1 MNELILVAL
10 PAVPFVIARFGRHWR
25 FTVGLVMVFMVFEGA
40 FRKWLFPSLQAQIY
54 LLKDALVLFALIGY
68 LADRQRSGSHEQ
80 LMITFKWTTFAGM
93 LFCFLQMANPNN
105 PSPLIWLIGFKSYF
119 LYIGLLFMT
128 PYVFTSPEHM
138 EKKLKVYMIVMIPV
152 ALLGLVQFF
161 FSPDHWINVQVA
173 HQEDDEFGASSFG
186 EDNRARASG
195 TFSFIGGFA
204 TFVPAMFAISAA
216 MLLGGSTAAMRNR
229 IPLAMLT
236 SCLLAMFATGS
247 RTVVLSIAMMGAIIL
262 LLGLR
267 AGLVTAMI
275 AFRTL
280 IVGGTIGVLVWL
292 MAGVAFDAFVH
303 RAENAD
309 DPIMRLLS
317 PFEELL
323 RAFLLSPVFGT
334 GLGTSHNSASTVM
347 QSADMWWLHGNHF
360 ELETARVMQELGIVG
375 FILIYAPRV
384 ALIFVALGMV
394 RRLKTPMFKAMSAAI
409 AAYFIPQLFLFVI
422 NNPTGGL
429 FFWFAAGMLYGMYR
443 LDFAPQHRHELVP
456 QVSSGTQTSH
466 PLQAQ
471 LRIQASE
478 R

>member
-10 PAVPFVIARFGRHWR
+10 PAAPFVIGRFGRHWR

-54 LLKDALVLFALIGY
+54 LLKDAFLLFALIGY

-128 PYVFTSPEHM
+128 PYVFTSPDDM
-138 EKKLKVYMIVMIPV
+138 EKKLKLYMIVMIPV

-216 MLLGGSTAAMRNR
+216 MLLGGSTSAMKNR

-247 RTVVLSIAMMGAIIL
+247 RTVVLSIAFIGALIL
-262 LLGLR
+262 LLGLQAR
-267 AGLVTAMI
+267 LITAMT

-280 IVGGTIGVLVWL
+280 VVGCILGAVIWL
-292 MAGVAFDAFVH
+292 MAGAAFDAFVH
-303 RAENAD
+303 RTENAD
-309 DPIMRLLS
+309 DPIVRLLS
-317 PFEELL
+317 PFAEMLD
-323 RAFLLSPVFGT
+323 AFVAAPVFGT
-334 GLGTSHNSASTVM
+334 GLGTTHNSAATVM
-347 QSADMWWLHGNHF
+347 QSPEMYWLHGNFF

-384 ALIFVALGMV
+384 ALIFIAIGMV
-394 RRLKTPMFKAMSAAI
+394 GRLRTPIFKALSAAI

-429 FFWFAAGMLYGMYR
+429 YFWFAAGMLYGMYR
-443 LDFAPQHRHELVP
+443 LDFAPQHRHEPVP
-456 QVSSGTQTSH
+456 QVSSGTPTNH

-471 LRIQASE
+471 LCIQASD